1 MPSNVIATGQLNL
14 EEVVSLLRQVGF
26 PEADMSK
33 MVAIALAENEPL
45 NANKLRDTPETGDL
59 SYGIFQ
65 INMLG
70 KLGPERR
77 KLTGIKSN
85 EELFDPLTNAKAALA
100 VYNNRKKRKQGTEDG
115 LTAWS
120 SYNADK
126 KTGVRRYEQF
136 LPEATALV
144 LRTKPTMIPS
154 RDRMETNILSGGG
167 GMSKPISAKTMGA
180 KVPTD
185 LSDIPQV
192 PVGGKEYTLGKA
204 RDLYLKGDN
213 KTKDEVLALVGAF
226 NPDSRF
232 KTSDS
237 INKAWNKIVE
247 QYSISNNAT
256 PQPFNKWFTESIE
269 YEAERGGTGS
279 GTSVFLQPSIT
290 PKDQAYQDFNT
301 FILDATGIAA
311 NPADAAQYY
320 KELSKL
326 EKSKVAKQV
335 TTRSGSTTTQ
345 TATAGVTKEDREIL
359 AAKFVDRYID
369 TAGVKNVGGIVGSNL
384 ASIRK
389 LASDYNV
396 TLSDAE
402 VRKFAIDGLSN
413 KNSLEIA
420 KTKIQNTS
428 KVRYQN
434 LAQYID
440 QGLTVKD
447 IASQY
452 INKMANVLEVNPDT
466 IKLDDNYIENALS
479 TLPNF
484 GDFNKML
491 RNSPKWQY
499 TDNAN
504 QEAAGY
510 ANKILQDFG
519 LR

>member
-70 KLGPERR
+70 TLGPERR

-167 GMSKPISAKTMGA
+167 GMSKPVSS

-185 LSDIPQV
+185 LNDIAKIPI
-192 PVGGKEYTLGKA
+192 GGKEYTIGAAQNLFV
-204 RDLYLKGDN
+204 KGDK
-213 KTKDEVLALVGAF
+213 KTKDEILAALQLY
-226 NPDSRF
+226 NPNTTYKTPDSAN
-232 KTSDS
+232 T
-237 INKAWNKIVE
+237 AWNKLVE
-247 QYSISNNAT
+247 NYAVSNNVTAK
-256 PQPFNKWFTESIE
+256 PFTNWLSS
-269 YEAERGGTGS
+269 EAEYNQTISGTAD

>member
-1 MPSNVIATGQLNL
+1 MPSNVVATGQLDV
-14 EEVVSLLRQVGF
+14 EDVVSLLRQVGF
-26 PEADMSK
+26 PEKEIPK

-45 NANKLRDTPETGDL
+45 DSNKIRNTPGTGDL

-65 INMLG
+65 INMIG
-70 KLGPERR
+70 DLGPARR
-77 KLTGIKSN
+77 KMVKIKSN
-85 EELFDPLTNAKAALA
+85 EELLDPLTNAKAALA
-100 VYNNRKKRKQGTEDG
+100 VYNERKRRNQGTEDG

-120 SYNADK
+120 SYK
-126 KTGVRRYEQF
+126 KNRYNQF
-136 LPEATALV
+136 LPEATKLV
-144 LRTKPTMIPS
+144 TRTRPTMIPS
-154 RDRMETNILSGGG
+154 RNRMETNILSGGG
-167 GMSKPISAKTMGA
+167 GMSRPITS
-180 KVPTD
+180 KVSTD
-185 LSDIPQV
+185 LNDIAKIPI
-192 PVGGKEYTLGKA
+192 GGKEYTIGAAQNLFV
-204 RDLYLKGDN
+204 KGDA
-213 KTKDEVLALVGAF
+213 KTKDEILAVLQSY
-226 NPDSRF
+226 NPSSTYRTPDSAN
-232 KTSDS
+232 T
-237 INKAWNKIVE
+237 AWNKLVE
-247 QYSISNNAT
+247 NYAVSNTVTKKPFTNWLAESVEYNKSIS
-256 PQPFNKWFTESIE
+256 
-269 YEAERGGTGS
+269 GTAD

-290 PKDQAYQDFNT
+290 PKAQAFEDFNT
-301 FILDATGIAA
+301 FILDATGVAA

-320 KELSKL
+320 KELSQL

-345 TATAGVTKEDREIL
+345 TATAGVTKEDRELL

-396 TLSDAE
+396 SLSDAD
-402 VRKFAIDGLSN
+402 VRKYAIEGLSN

-420 KTKIQNTS
+420 KTKIQNTA

-434 LAQYID
+434 LGQYLD

-452 INKMANVLEVNPDT
+452 INKMANVLEINPDT
-466 IKLDDNYIENALS
+466 IKLDDRYIDSALS

-484 GDFNKML
+484 TDFNKTL
-491 RNSPKWQY
+491 RSSPQWEY
-499 TDNAN
+499 TTNARE
-504 QEAAGY
+504 EAAGY